1 MRDFPVTCAL
11 FALGVMACVIAK
23 NSGNLRKIPAI
34 PDLGL
39 TSGQGGVDMVK
50 GSDPFWESGK
60 LRVGVAEIEMIPT
73 VDGGSEIW
81 GENQRLDV

>member
-1 MRDFPVTCAL
+1 MFRL
-11 FALGVMACVIAK
+11 FLL
-23 NSGNLRKIPAI
+23 NRI

-39 TSGQGGVDMVK
+39 TSGQEGVDMVK

-73 VDGGSEIW
+73 VDGGSRNLGRKSTVW
-81 GENQRLDV
+81 MYKTP